1 MLRYFISDLHLQQQR
16 PDITRALLH
25 FLEKIA
31 PGADE
36 LYLLGDIF
44 EAWIGDD
51 YTDPVLDEISPAL
64 LKLKAAGTA
73 IFFMHGN
80 RDFLLQSKGA
90 EKLGAELL
98 EAPHSLQLDQGTAL
112 LLHGDE
118 LCLDD
123 TEYQAFRAQVR
134 DPNWQVLFLSKPLE
148 ERLKIARALRE
159 TSREAGAMK
168 SEEIMDVTPAAVS
181 ELFDHSGASVIIH
194 GHTHRPKRHRHDK
207 GERIVLGDW
216 GATGWYLVS
225 DSQRL
230 ELNEFSPA

>member
-1 MLRYFISDLHLQQQR
+1 MLNLTQSIL
-16 PDITRALLH
+16 
-25 FLEKIA
+25 
-31 PGADE
+31 
-36 LYLLGDIF
+36 LLGEKVESKIPIVGITSSIASVHASTASLHTVGIF
-44 EAWIGDD
+44 EGIVGD
-51 YTDPVLDEISPAL
+51 
-64 LKLKAAGTA
+64 A
-73 IFFMHGN
+73 IHGIEN
-80 RDFLLQSKGA
+80 SVTKIEQS
-90 EKLGAELL
+90 L
-98 EAPHSLQLDQGTAL
+98 
-112 LLHGDE
+112 
-118 LCLDD
+118 
-123 TEYQAFRAQVR
+123 
-134 DPNWQVLFLSKPLE
+134 VLFLSKPLE